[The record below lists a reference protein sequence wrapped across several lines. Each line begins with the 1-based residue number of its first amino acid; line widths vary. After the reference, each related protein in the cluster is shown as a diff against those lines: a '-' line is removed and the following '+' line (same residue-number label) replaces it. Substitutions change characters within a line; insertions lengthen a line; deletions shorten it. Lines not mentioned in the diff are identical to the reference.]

1 MRFANDSST
10 RAEWV
15 QVASYPTGLEADIAR
30 SALELAEIP
39 VLVRSDSPGIFGLA
53 FQGVVAGGVRLHVP
67 SPEVERAQAVL
78 EEFRA
83 RHLSLVDDD
92 EEFDEDM
99 NARRA

>member
-1 MRFANDSST
+1 MQFSDDVST

-15 QVASYPTGLEADIAR
+15 QIGSYSTGLEADIAR

-39 VLVRSDSPGIFGLA
+39 VLVRSDSAGIFGLA

-67 SPEVERAQAVL
+67 SPEVERAHSVL
-78 EEFRA
+78 AEFAA

-92 EEFDEDM
+92 EDTD
-99 NARRA
+99 ARGT